1 MLDFQIDVHGDTAG
15 KQCWCVT
22 FRADENINIE
32 NDTQIIDNIIRNIT
46 SSLRSNN
53 TKPSSNEDNNQAI
66 WKVSPSLNPTP
77 LCQGLLDNNSI

>member
-1 MLDFQIDVHGDTAG
+1 MLDYHIEVHGDTAG

-22 FRADENINIE
+22 FRADENIDIE

-46 SSLRSNN
+46 SSLRSLN
-53 TKPSSNEDNNQAI
+53 TNSIEDNNKAT

-77 LCQGLLDNNSI
+77 LCQALLDNNSI